1 MDEFAPHFDVA
12 VVHSEVFRA
21 VPADCYRAATE
32 VDLFQAPL
40 VGALLGMPALPRRV
54 AAKLR
59 VRPLTASAPEASSG
73 TFRLKDLV
81 GLGWVLLG

>member
-1 MDEFAPHFDVA
+1 
-12 VVHSEVFRA
+12 
-21 VPADCYRAATE
+21 

-81 GLGWVLLG
+81 GS